1 LDCSAHRYGRKRR
14 KDAINRTAR
23 AQQTGETRGAAE
35 LSERATADDSSIS
48 LQSKQA
54 TEYEKLKHE
63 AMKASNRANT
73 ARAFTSAAR
82 ASSLRRLPE
91 ADEMRVIRALTRS
104 SHYVLKVTREL
115 ERATV
120 NALLR
125 RGWGEWVPLLG
136 GFYVRSCP
144 TPFAPELTFS
154 AAEMQ
159 LFPRCSRSPQ
169 ANVIFENIRA
179 FVGRDDT
186 SPYLA
191 SAPDHAERAIGGA
204 ASRLIS
210 DTALEAIEVIE
221 AIFRLERTAAC
232 KVGRLLLR
240 R

>member
-1 LDCSAHRYGRKRR
+1 LDCSAHRHGRKRR

-35 LSERATADDSSIS
+35 LSERATADESSIS

-82 ASSLRRLPE
+82 ASSLRRFPE
-91 ADEMRVIRALTRS
+91 ADEMRAIRVLSRS

-115 ERATV
+115 ERAKAH
-120 NALLR
+120 ALLR
-125 RGWGEWVPLLG
+125 RGWGDWVPLLG
-136 GFYVRSCP
+136 GLYVRSCS
-144 TPFAPELTFS
+144 TPIAPELAFS

-159 LFPRCSRSPQ
+159 LIPRCSRSPQ
-169 ANVIFENIRA
+169 ANVAFENIRA
-179 FVGRDDT
+179 FVG
-186 SPYLA
+186 YLA
-191 SAPDHAERAIGGA
+191 SAPEYAERAIGGA

-210 DTALEAIEVIE
+210 DTALEAIEAIE